1 MLFYKYNFMIYT
13 IQAIEKL
20 NSTVD
25 LVSDRIDLMQ
35 TGYIYNTKARRNI
48 DCRLET
54 TFIVI

>member
-1 MLFYKYNFMIYT
+1 MIYT